1 MFSTACKGSVGESRI
16 DKSTIAALKGRKQ
29 ELLTISNV
37 PLGDCPPSPPRTA
50 PPTMKSAEFFDM
62 LERMQ
67 VRLLLLLPLS
77 LPSLL
82 PSLLSKFPLLLAWT
96 W

>member
-1 MFSTACKGSVGESRI
+1 I
-16 DKSTIAALKGRKQ
+16 DKPSAAALKARKQ

-37 PLGDCPPSPPRTA
+37 PVGECPPSPPRTA

-67 VRLLLLLPLS
+67 
-77 LPSLL
+77 
-82 PSLLSKFPLLLAWT
+82 
-96 W
+96 